1 MNFVN
6 VETFWNN
13 LLAWAGRFAPTLI
26 GAIIVLVLGF
36 LIIRWLD
43 RIMTRMMTRRDTHN
57 SLQTFLKSV
66 VSIGLKIL
74 LIISVAGMLGFQ
86 TTTFAAV
93 IAAAG
98 LAIGLALQGSLAN
111 LAGGVL
117 ILLFKPFKVGD
128 LVTIQGITGI
138 VKEIQIFSTILTT
151 GDGKVAILPNGAVSN
166 GTIIN
171 SSRSGHL
178 RIDVVV
184 KMSAN
189 DNFTRVRD
197 IIKTTLEQDKR
208 IKNDPPPEVSIIDFD
223 GDFMNIFV
231 RPFVDM
237 EDYWPVYYDIHQ
249 KIQQALLAN
258 GMKAP
263 VSTKLAPQQA
273 W

>member
-1 MNFVN
+1 MNFDKVQ
-6 VETFWNN
+6 VFWNN
-13 LLAWAGRFAPTLI
+13 LIVWASQFAPKLI
-26 GAIIVLVLGF
+26 GAIIVLVVGF
-36 LIIRWLD
+36 LLIRWLD
-43 RIMTRMMTRRDTHN
+43 RMLARAMARRETHN

-74 LIISVAGMLGFQ
+74 LVIFAAGILGLQ
-86 TTTFAAV
+86 TTSLAAV

-98 LAIGLALQGSLAN
+98 LAVGLALQGSLAN

-138 VKEIQIFSTILTT
+138 VNEIQIFSTILTT
-151 GDGKVAILPNGAVSN
+151 GDGKMAILPNGAVSN

-171 SSRSGHL
+171 SSKSGHL
-178 RIDVVV
+178 RVDLVV
-184 KMSAN
+184 KLAASE
-189 DNFTRVRD
+189 NFNRVRD
-197 IIKTTLEQDKR
+197 VIKNVLEQDRR
-208 IKNDPPPEVSIIDFD
+208 IKKDPEPAVSIIDFD
-223 GDFMNIFV
+223 GDFMNVFV

-237 EDYWPVYYDIHQ
+237 EDYWPVYYDLHQ
-249 KIQQALLAN
+249 KIQQALIAN